1 MKQTSGLHFIFAR
14 TSFAQILLT
23 PACAAEKRGHAFYA
37 PVFQSAPRSVKPE
50 A

>member
-1 MKQTSGLHFIFAR
+1 MMNDFLFR
-14 TSFAQILLT
+14 VRLRLT
-23 PACAAEKRGHAFYA
+23 PACAAGKRGHAFYA

>member
-1 MKQTSGLHFIFAR
+1 MLHDILLFPQTPFRS
-14 TSFAQILLT
+14 QNLT